1 MPLVD
6 TRMTPPVPETSQIRI
21 TDPQYQG
28 VAIDTRYIPATDL
41 LTHIEGSSWT
51 VDYYSQVIDR
61 DNGVAGQ
68 SVNKPAQFQQY
79 RRVRGLEL
87 KVTSQLTAS
96 QDQTSKQMSYT
107 GGASLYPVLIPNTGD
122 MFIAETD
129 DGRFAIFMVT
139 TTERKTFYKD
149 SVFTIE
155 YEMQDY
161 ATGGRLPDL
170 ESKVIQT
177 LEYVKDYLQAGQNP
191 LVEDAAWQN
200 ISRLHNRAE
209 SILASY
215 TKQFFS
221 KEFNTF
227 IVPGQMY
234 PTYDAWLVKAL
245 AAMFESLDTPEL
257 LNMRLLD
264 CDDQQSM
271 HCVQLWDVLLQK
283 DPAMLKFV
291 NKRAGLV
298 WVNRFSR
305 NPMLNGIRWSGINQ
319 VVFPIDVE
327 LTVDQELAGMG
338 LEPITDSQLVEVS
351 SRRGRLEDML
361 PVVNL
366 PGLPYVNA
374 PLIKP
379 VLIDDYYVL
388 SKSFYHDVTGDQSQL
403 ELMVGDYLH
412 GRALNHQTLLAFCDT
427 WHAWPRLAMFY
438 YTPIVLLLIR
448 AAVRRE

>member
-6 TRMTPPVPETSQIRI
+6 TSSTPPVKQTSQVRI

-28 VAIDTRYIPATDL
+28 IAIDTRYIPATDL
-41 LTHIEGSSWT
+41 LTHVEGSSWT
-51 VDYYSQVIDR
+51 VDYYSQVLDR

-68 SVNKPAQFQQY
+68 SVNKPAQLQQY

-87 KVTSQLTAS
+87 KVTAPLTAS
-96 QDQTSKQMSYT
+96 QDQATKKMSYV
-107 GGASLYPVLIPNTGD
+107 GGANLYPVLIPNMGD

-139 TTERKTFYKD
+139 GSERKSFYKD

-161 ATGGRLPDL
+161 AIPERLRDL
-170 ESKVIQT
+170 ESKIINTV
-177 LEYVKDYLQAGQNP
+177 EYVKDYLQAGQNP
-191 LVEDAAWQN
+191 LVEEAAWQN

-209 SILASY
+209 SILTSY

-245 AAMFESLDTPEL
+245 QSMFEALDTPEL
-257 LNMRLLD
+257 LNMRILD
-264 CDDQQSM
+264 CDDQPAM
-271 HCVQLWDVLLQK
+271 ACTQLWDVLLQK
-283 DPAMLKFV
+283 DLQLLKFV

-298 WVNRFSR
+298 WVNRFTR

-319 VVFPIDVE
+319 VVYPIDVE

-338 LEPITDSQLVEVS
+338 LEPITDSQLVEVP
-351 SRRGRLEDML
+351 SRKGRLEDML
-361 PVVNL
+361 PVTNL
-366 PGLPYVNA
+366 PGLPYVKA

-379 VLIDDYYVL
+379 VLIDDYYIF
-388 SKSFYHDVTGDQSQL
+388 SKEFYHGEDGQSQL

-448 AAVRRE
+448 AALRRE